1 MNFEH
6 CTITDVLG
14 VLAFTRAPVAYATPP
29 QKHAAI
35 SYRIR
40 GCSEFR
46 SGDENVF
53 AGSGDFL
60 YVPSG
65 VSYSQSNRE
74 QEELISIHFLCDSVP
89 SERILRL
96 TPANPAYCASL
107 MEQIRR
113 VWEEKGIGR
122 RPRLLSLLYLLLA
135 EFSEPHPGVIREA
148 EKTLCRRASDPSLS
162 MTELARE
169 CGMSDS
175 GFRRAFEEEFG
186 ISPKQYLSR
195 IRLSRAD
202 ALLRQGEFTVSETAE
217 RCGFS
222 DMKYFQRVYRAYFGI
237 TPGTVRRS
245 CASRRIR

>member
-113 VWEEKGIGR
+113 VWEENGVGR
-122 RPRLLSLLYLLLA
+122 RPRLLSLLYLLFA
-135 EFSEPHPGVIREA
+135 EFSEPRPGVIREA
-148 EKTLCRRASDPSLS
+148 EKTLCRRASDPLLS
-162 MTELARE
+162 ISDLARE
-169 CGMSDS
+169 SGMSDS
-175 GFRRAFEEEFG
+175 GFRRAFAEEFG
-186 ISPKQYLSR
+186 SSPKKYLSR
-195 IRLSRAD
+195 LRLSHAD
-202 ALLRQGEFTVSETAE
+202 TLLRQGEFTVEEAAK

-222 DMKYFQRVYRAYFGI
+222 DVKYFQRVYRAYFGV
-237 TPGTVRRS
+237 TPGAVKR
-245 CASRRIR
+245 ASEKRRIP